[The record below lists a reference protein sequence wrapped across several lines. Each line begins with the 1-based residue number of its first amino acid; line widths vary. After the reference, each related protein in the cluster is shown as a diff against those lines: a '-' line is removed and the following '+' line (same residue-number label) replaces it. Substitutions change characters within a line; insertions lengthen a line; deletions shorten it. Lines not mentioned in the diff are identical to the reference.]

1 MECESEILI
10 NQSRNIEV
18 IPDTH
23 CNCCVSPHCEIERPH
38 LDLQG
43 PLVQEPTWAPV
54 ASDWS
59 RATDMPSLD
68 MEEEYKLFSDN
79 VHGHI
84 KVDIVV
90 SFRLPLTFLLLSCP
104 FINDAS

>member
-1 MECESEILI
+1 M
-10 NQSRNIEV
+10 
-18 IPDTH
+18 
-23 CNCCVSPHCEIERPH
+23 
-38 LDLQG
+38 QG

-59 RATDMPSLD
+59 LATDMPSLD

-90 SFRLPLTFLLLSCP
+90 SFRLPLTALLLSCP